1 MWSVTA
7 FPIDS
12 VKGLGIRYN
21 NRIDFSEQVSVWCRQ
36 ATMRTYHIFKFLC
49 SNNESILLRVY
60 NPCVRPI
67 VEPTVTVFSP
77 VRKKEIY
84 CVERVQNSFTRKLL
98 ACTGAFSC
106 HRIPSAVERNRLLG
120 LPSLAARRQPLD
132 VCTAHTLLHHGCTNK
147 AWTWSSYFNRLANS
161 RTRSGGQKLT

>member
-1 MWSVTA
+1 
-7 FPIDS
+7 
-12 VKGLGIRYN
+12 
-21 NRIDFSEQVSVWCRQ
+21 
-36 ATMRTYHIFKFLC
+36 MRTYYIFKFLC

-60 NPCVRPI
+60 NPCVRLL

-132 VCTAHTLLHHGCTNK
+132 VCTAHNLLHHGCPIRHEHEAVILIDWQTRALGVVGK
-147 AWTWSSYFNRLANS
+147 NS
-161 RTRSGGQKLT
+161 HSPDQNPYYTYEISLHM